1 MTAWPSESSPSAKR
15 DEGTDADG
23 SPTEASIT
31 GVLGSEPMSVTARAR
46 SQRAGSGTSD
56 ELEAR
61 LIATVPQVMRHLVA
75 HARRRRA
82 WKQLTYQQYNV
93 LRIIHGEGALPPG
106 EIARRLL
113 VTAPVVTRLAGG
125 LVDAGLVE
133 RKRDQADKRTVLL
146 SVTTA
151 GRRQA
156 TAMRRDLLA
165 AARELIEPLPA
176 KRRAAVA
183 KALDELQ
190 VLLPNRPTLR

>member
-1 MTAWPSESSPSAKR
+1 
-15 DEGTDADG
+15 
-23 SPTEASIT
+23 
-31 GVLGSEPMSVTARAR
+31 MSVTARAR
-46 SQRAGSGTSD
+46 PQRAESGTVD
-56 ELEAR
+56 ALETR

-93 LRIIHGEGALPPG
+93 LRIIHGEDGLPQA

-113 VTAPVVTRLAGG
+113 VSAPVVTRLASG
-125 LVDAGLVE
+125 LVESGLVE
-133 RKRDQADKRTVLL
+133 RQRDPADKRTVLL
-146 SVTTA
+146 ALTPT

-176 KRRAAVA
+176 GRRAAVA

-190 VLLPNRPTLR
+190 VLLPNRPTPR

>member
-1 MTAWPSESSPSAKR
+1 
-15 DEGTDADG
+15 
-23 SPTEASIT
+23 
-31 GVLGSEPMSVTARAR
+31 
-46 SQRAGSGTSD
+46 
-56 ELEAR
+56 
-61 LIATVPQVMRHLVA
+61 VA

-106 EIARRLL
+106 EIARRLM

-125 LVDAGLVE
+125 LVEAGLVE
-133 RKRDQADKRTVLL
+133 RGRDTADKRTVML
-146 SVTTA
+146 SLTPV
-151 GRRQA
+151 GRRQS

-165 AARELIEPLPA
+165 AAKELIEPLPA
-176 KRRAAVA
+176 KRRAAVS

>member
-1 MTAWPSESSPSAKR
+1 
-15 DEGTDADG
+15 
-23 SPTEASIT
+23 
-31 GVLGSEPMSVTARAR
+31 MSVTARAR
-46 SQRAGSGTSD
+46 PQRAASGTID
-56 ELEAR
+56 ELETR

-75 HARRRRA
+75 HARRRKA

-93 LRIIHGEGALPPG
+93 LRIIHGAGALPPG

-113 VTAPVVTRLAGG
+113 VTAPVVTRLASG
-125 LVDAGLVE
+125 LVVAGLVE
-133 RKRDQADKRTVLL
+133 RQRDQADKRTVLL
-146 SVTTA
+146 SLSPA

-183 KALDELQ
+183 RALDELQ